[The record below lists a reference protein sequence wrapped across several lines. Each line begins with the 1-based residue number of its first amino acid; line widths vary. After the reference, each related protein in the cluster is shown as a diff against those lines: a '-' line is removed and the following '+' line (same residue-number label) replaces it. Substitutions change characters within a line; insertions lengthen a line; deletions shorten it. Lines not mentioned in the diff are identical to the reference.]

1 MTRSHPE
8 FVPSSIGPNAQAERY
23 GDLLVRRV
31 RDLVDSNP
39 IIDGALLTFQNEVLG
54 TGIVAQPNTGNDRVN
69 RLIEDAW
76 HEFAEGVDVDRS
88 MSIYESQRLALAEY
102 WSGGEG
108 FHHFSVTDAHR
119 GRPSGPCITI
129 IPRERLPL
137 HDSWMSRAVNTE
149 SDGSILRQSIRM
161 DRLGRVL
168 SYRVLDADPADNVWV
183 APNTRDIPSSDIMH
197 MYRRRRAE
205 QLRGLPT
212 PLTAV
217 LMSQD
222 VDALVEASVYLARMV
237 SAMGLVVKSRKKGR
251 KIAPSPTAGEEAL
264 TELDGSPVGR
274 PYPGFVWVMDPD
286 DDVKVVSSTTPAPA
300 VEQFSRVLLRSMAA
314 GLGISYARISRDYS
328 QSNYSSTRQ
337 EELGD
342 RRGYTSIQWMLWAK
356 HDYPLYQRWLR
367 WELTV
372 GKLAG
377 KISLPKFGA
386 KILEANPLMPGWS
399 SVDPAKDTAADEAD
413 LRMGVVSPQTI
424 AAKRGLDWRVEMRKT
439 LEAEAEERKVRE
451 ELGLPEKAATPAS
464 TSPSDTPSNTTEDD
478 NQDDKR
484 PGDTTQENQ
493 S

>member
-1 MTRSHPE
+1 MPGAFAQHSKQSLSRTFGTAIGGLFKKAFDRFGFVSHDEVSRLFDATFLRRFADTVQRGGSFNAFAGGRMTRSHPE
-8 FVPSSIGPNAQAERY
+8 FIPSSIGPNAQAERY

-108 FHHFSVTDAHR
+108 FHHYSVTDAHR

-217 LMSQD
+217 LVSQD

-237 SAMGLVVKSRKKGR
+237 SAMGLIVKS
-251 KIAPSPTAGEEAL
+251 
-264 TELDGSPVGR
+264 
-274 PYPGFVWVMDPD
+274 
-286 DDVKVVSSTTPAPA
+286 
-300 VEQFSRVLLRSMAA
+300 
-314 GLGISYARISRDYS
+314 
-328 QSNYSSTRQ
+328 
-337 EELGD
+337 
-342 RRGYTSIQWMLWAK
+342 
-356 HDYPLYQRWLR
+356 
-367 WELTV
+367 
-372 GKLAG
+372 LA
-377 KISLPKFGA
+377 
-386 KILEANPLMPGWS
+386 
-399 SVDPAKDTAADEAD
+399 
-413 LRMGVVSPQTI
+413 
-424 AAKRGLDWRVEMRKT
+424 
-439 LEAEAEERKVRE
+439 
-451 ELGLPEKAATPAS
+451 
-464 TSPSDTPSNTTEDD
+464 
-478 NQDDKR
+478 
-484 PGDTTQENQ
+484 
-493 S
+493 